1 MRDMRVFIDPINQEQ
16 LRAIMIFDVVC
27 TELHNNKNMDMDIN
41 AAVDYMSC
49 ITLCSVSHIDA
60 EIAEPNKRVK
70 FELMSRL

>member
-27 TELHNNKNMDMDIN
+27 TELHNNKNMDIN

-49 ITLCSVSHIDA
+49 VTLCSVSHIDA
-60 EIAEPNKRVK
+60 EIAEYQ
-70 FELMSRL
+70 

>member
-1 MRDMRVFIDPINQEQ
+1 MRDIRVFVDPINQEQ

-27 TELHNNKNMDMDIN
+27 TELHNNHKNMDIN

-60 EIAEPNKRVK
+60 EIAEYQ
-70 FELMSRL
+70 

>member
-1 MRDMRVFIDPINQEQ
+1 MSVFIDPINWEQ

-27 TELHNNKNMDMDIN
+27 TELHNNHKNMDMDIN

-60 EIAEPNKRVK
+60 EIAEYQ
-70 FELMSRL
+70 